1 MHTYDKYWLT
11 NLGRGLLALLAS
23 IGAGFLPSLVDSTI
37 SRLLFMPLAMAIS
50 IVCLSLY
57 GILDCSL
64 LVITG
69 YILPKGRKVHWLV
82 ILQGFAGLI
91 SLVAA
96 TLLAGD
102 GLNLRFFVFFAGL
115 QALFTALAE
124 GTIAVRAKH
133 HLGTAWLLMCSAIS
147 LTCSV
152 ALLLGGNLSAFEQA
166 AVDLLVSLALRSQSD
181 DAFPADALSR
191 GVSVASV
198 RILECSNRWRE
209 SETTGNGL
217 TVARKNSRSWLSR

>member
-23 IGAGFLPSLVDSTI
+23 IGAGFLPSFVDSTI
-37 SRLLFMPLAMAIS
+37 NRLLFMPLAIAIS

-69 YILPKGRKVHWLV
+69 HILPKGRKVHWLV
-82 ILQGFAGLI
+82 ILQGITGLI
-91 SLVAA
+91 SLAAA
-96 TLLAGD
+96 TMLAGD
-102 GLNLRFFVFFAGL
+102 GLNLRFFVFFAGV

-124 GTIAVRAKH
+124 GMIAIRAKH

-152 ALLLGGNLSAFEQA
+152 ALLLGGKLPTFEQA
-166 AVDLLVSLALRSQSD
+166 RLIFSYLLLL
-181 DAFPADALSR
+181 
-191 GVSVASV
+191 GAS
-198 RILECSNRWRE
+198 
-209 SETTGNGL
+209 L
-217 TVARKNSRSWLSR
+217 TVLSLRMLYIEESPSHRFGLWSALTGGAKARRQATA